1 MHNNETNAL
10 RGKVSSLL
18 VAMLNKC
25 LASKIENL
33 MSLAEKYKKKKN
45 KNKKKIEQFN
55 LRICK
60 FLIKNIQILI
70 LEYFLKKSLDTFCL

>member
-33 MSLAEKYKKKKN
+33 MSLAEKYKKKKKTK
-45 KNKKKIEQFN
+45 KNRTVQSPY
-55 LRICK
+55 L
-60 FLIKNIQILI
+60 QI
-70 LEYFLKKSLDTFCL
+70 SN

>member
-45 KNKKKIEQFN
+45 KKKIEQFN

>member
-33 MSLAEKYKKKKN
+33 MSLAEKYKKKKT
-45 KNKKKIEQFN
+45 KKKIEQFN

>member
-33 MSLAEKYKKKKN
+33 MSLAEKYKKK
-45 KNKKKIEQFN
+45 NKKKIEQFN

>member
-33 MSLAEKYKKKKN
+33 MSLAEKYKKKKT
-45 KNKKKIEQFN
+45 KTKKK
-55 LRICK
+55 
-60 FLIKNIQILI
+60 
-70 LEYFLKKSLDTFCL
+70 

>member
-33 MSLAEKYKKKKN
+33 MSLAEKYKKKQK
-45 KNKKKIEQFN
+45 KQKKIEQFN